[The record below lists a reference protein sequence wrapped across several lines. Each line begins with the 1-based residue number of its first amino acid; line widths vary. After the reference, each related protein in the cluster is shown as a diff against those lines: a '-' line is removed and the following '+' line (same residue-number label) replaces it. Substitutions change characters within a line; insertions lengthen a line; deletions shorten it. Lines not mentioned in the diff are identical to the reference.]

1 MASTITAPSTT
12 TPHLLSN
19 DFKAQANQTALK
31 GRGAHNVV
39 ADFNSYKDPGDGS
52 LPAPSY
58 VGKPETYERPAETRA
73 MVVHDIRGE
82 EDKYTLDKT
91 GFQIYRHVSKET
103 AFEDEAEIKRNYYP
117 EVEDILKSV
126 TGASKIFIFDHTI
139 RRQSSDKRVTDPANA
154 LRGPI
159 QRVHIDQSYKAGP
172 ERVQHHFPADAERLL
187 KGRYQIINVWRPIKT
202 IRKDPLGV
210 ADATSVP
217 EDDLLPVQ
225 LIYPDRVG
233 ETFTVRPNLRH
244 RWFYLREQTPR
255 EVMLIKCFDSKLDG
269 RARRAPHSAFVDQ
282 GAEAESPRESIEVR
296 ALVFHPDDVE

>member
-31 GRGAHNVV
+31 GREAHNVV
-39 ADFNSYKDPGDGS
+39 ADFNYYKDPGDGS

-126 TGASKIFIFDHTI
+126 
-139 RRQSSDKRVTDPANA
+139 
-154 LRGPI
+154 
-159 QRVHIDQSYKAGP
+159 
-172 ERVQHHFPADAERLL
+172 
-187 KGRYQIINVWRPIKT
+187 
-202 IRKDPLGV
+202 
-210 ADATSVP
+210 
-217 EDDLLPVQ
+217 
-225 LIYPDRVG
+225 
-233 ETFTVRPNLRH
+233 
-244 RWFYLREQTPR
+244 
-255 EVMLIKCFDSKLDG
+255 
-269 RARRAPHSAFVDQ
+269 
-282 GAEAESPRESIEVR
+282 
-296 ALVFHPDDVE
+296 